1 MKSYKDLEI
10 FQKGYELFFEGHSLS
25 LKMPKFELYEL
36 ASQLRRSAD
45 STVTNIVEGYGR
57 RTYKADFIKFLVY
70 SQSSCLETQHHL
82 GKINRLYL
90 ENNVVAEK
98 LIMEYDRLGAQI
110 YTFIKYVENH
120 WNKPPTTHNR

>member
-10 FQKGYELFFEGHSLS
+10 FQKGYELYFEVHSLS
-25 LKMPKFELYEL
+25 LKLPKFELYEL
-36 ASQLRRSAD
+36 GSQLRRSAD

-57 RTYKADFIKFLVY
+57 RTYKADFIKFLFY

-82 GKINRLYL
+82 EKINRLYP
-90 ENNVVAEK
+90 ENNIVAEK

-120 WNKPPTTHNR
+120 WKKPPTTHNR